1 MAIGKTGQSP
11 TAASVSRPSEPA
23 AKRTSA
29 PETRRASS
37 PPAVASG
44 WAPTGKATGAARANT
59 ARPAPST
66 GASTGLAASNAAAA
80 PAPQTQVEK
89 DAAQL
94 KGMKDLMARSPAG
107 AEAIKY
113 LDDQK
118 IPVEFAAG
126 GGSYWDGSKVV
137 IDRNESTQSAGLTLV
152 HELNHA
158 KASKAGLS
166 GNISTQPRDQYV
178 STMLNEEVTGTILPI
193 KVKNELVA
201 AGTPIAAS
209 FPLEAEYNTA
219 HKAAVDELKA
229 SNPKATEAELKS
241 AGEKAGFERVL
252 KGFKDGE
259 VVTSTNNT
267 KYPDYYGG
275 SWDRVHP

>member
-37 PPAVASG
+37 PPARASG
-44 WAPTGKATGAARANT
+44 WAPTGKATGAARAST
-59 ARPAPST
+59 ARPAPAI

-80 PAPQTQVEK
+80 AAPTPPTQAEK

-126 GGSYWDGSKVV
+126 GGSYWDGGKSS
-137 IDRNESTQSAGLTLV
+137 STATSRRRAP
-152 HELNHA
+152 
-158 KASKAGLS
+158 ASPWCTS
-166 GNISTQPRDQYV
+166 STTPKPARPASV
-178 STMLNEEVTGTILPI
+178 LPI

-201 AGTPIAAS
+201 AGTPVAAS

-219 HKAAVDELKA
+219 HQTAVDELKA
-229 SNPKATEAELKS
+229 SNPKATEADLKA

-252 KGFKDGE
+252 KGFEDGE
-259 VVTSTNNT
+259 VVTSTNKT